1 MKYLCLSWTKLHS
14 DIYDLSQEIKKSHV
28 KFNLIVTIARSGL
41 SISHILSDFLKLPI
55 TSFTISSYKD
65 LKQDRIPKITLKL
78 GNKLHKKRI
87 LLVDDVSDTGK
98 TFIRGIKYLK
108 DLGAEEIVTA
118 SLYIKPWT
126 KFLPDFHA
134 KSTDRWIIWPF
145 DMKETIDILKK
156 KYLTQGFSKE
166 KIKKE
171 LVKIGLP
178 KKFINL
184 FV

>member
-1 MKYLCLSWTKLHS
+1 MKYLCLSWDKLHD
-14 DIYDLSQEIKKSHV
+14 DIYDLAQKIKKGPN

-65 LKQDRIPKITLKL
+65 LKQAKIPKITLKL
-78 GNKLHKKRI
+78 GNKLHNKKI

-126 KFLPDFHA
+126 KFLPDYHG

-145 DMKETIDILKK
+145 DMQETIEILKK
-156 KYLTQGFSKE
+156 KYLDQGLSKE

-171 LVKIGLP
+171 LAKIGLP
-178 KKFINL
+178 QRFINL